1 MKTISELTDFYYKTL
16 YPILQTLE
24 EERKR
29 LKKRV
34 ITIALLYTFIL
45 SSIFLFIF
53 KHFDF
58 ETFTYLIFFTIAGFA
73 GIYKYLLK
81 DYTADFKQKVI
92 APLIQEIDKNL
103 DYLPEL
109 HIPLS
114 NFTHSKLFTSH
125 PNRVSGNDYVRGKID
140 NIEIAFSDLHVE
152 KKEKNSKG
160 QTSYKTIFQGL
171 FIVSDFHKKFHGQ
184 TVILPDSA
192 QSIFGDLIG
201 GWLQANNVSRNQ
213 LIRMD
218 NPEFER
224 EFVVYGT
231 DQIEAR
237 YILTHT
243 LMQKL
248 ILYKKRTKHPL
259 YISFIEGKIY
269 MAIEYNSDMF
279 EPSVF
284 RSLLEYKIAMEY
296 IETLHL
302 ALGIVEELQLN
313 QKLWSKI

>member
-160 QTSYKTIFQGL
+160 QT
-171 FIVSDFHKKFHGQ
+171 
-184 TVILPDSA
+184 VILPDSA